1 MKKVSLKK
9 IADKMKNLDICMMT
23 TQDGRNVYHS
33 RPMSNNGKVEYDGNS
48 YFFTYMKSTK
58 VKHIST
64 NPKVSLLFQNDKH
77 LFIECY
83 GTAKLIKD
91 KKVLKDKWVDGL
103 EMWFPKGIETP
114 GICLLKVEAKRV
126 HFWDKK
132 EEAEYK
138 S

>member
-1 MKKVSLKK
+1 MKTASLKT
-9 IADKMKNLDICMMT
+9 IAEKMKNLDICMLV

-48 YFFTYMKSTK
+48 WFFTYDNSTK
-58 VKHIST
+58 VKQIENNH
-64 NPKVSLLFQNDKH
+64 KVSLIFQSKNN

-83 GTAKLIKD
+83 GNASVVKD
-91 KKVLKDKWVDGL
+91 KKIMKDKWVDSI
-103 EMWFPKGIETP
+103 EQWFPEGLETP
-114 GICLLKVEAKRV
+114 GICLLKVEAKRI
-126 HFWDKK
+126 HFWDKE